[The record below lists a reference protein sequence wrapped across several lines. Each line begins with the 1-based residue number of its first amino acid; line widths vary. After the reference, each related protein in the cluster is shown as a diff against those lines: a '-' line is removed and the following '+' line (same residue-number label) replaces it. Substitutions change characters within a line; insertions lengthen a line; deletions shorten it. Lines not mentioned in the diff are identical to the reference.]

1 MTGCEDD
8 HSVYVG
14 RYWCTDSTSIP
25 AARLSA
31 SPSPARHSLAP
42 HLRVCL
48 PEYVIVQKRPIFHF
62 PPLSDITCSH
72 PDPRPSSHALRP
84 YKQALLRPA
93 VFLHRTPRQHCGT
106 LPPNNLLSIH
116 NYEDSTERYSTRHVP
131 DATTWTFRSSQSDED
146 SRLLQ

>member
-1 MTGCEDD
+1 MGHEADYSAYIERHWYTG
-8 HSVYVG
+8 G
-14 RYWCTDSTSIP
+14 TSIS

-48 PEYVIVQKRPIFHF
+48 AEYVIIQKRPIFHF
-62 PPLSDITCSH
+62 SSLSDITCSH

-84 YKQALLRPA
+84 YKKAPLRPA
-93 VFLHRTPRQHCGT
+93 LFLHRTPRQHCGT
-106 LPPNNLLSIH
+106 LPPNNFSFIH
-116 NYEDSTERYSTRHVP
+116 DYEDSTESYSIRHGP
-131 DATTWTFRSSQSDED
+131 DAPARTFRSSQFDVD